1 MKKILYYNTIFF
13 LLIALL
19 TSCEKQGPDG
29 PEGPEGPAGNPG
41 PPGNSGSTGS
51 GAVIAYT
58 TDPANIFGWV
68 KNGSVA
74 SSYTLGRKD
83 NSGSDY
89 NYDLAFYVEDR
100 EGVIPDGIVLV
111 YVKMKKKNSTQEAV
125 WFAMPHLSGN
135 MAAGSEEYT
144 AHQNYRDQSGNNDYL
159 AVRITG
165 DIAQAS
171 PTAATPPSYDASG
184 VKIIV
189 IASGEVIIGS
199 RSADVRTLSLE
210 EVMERYNIKETDF
223 KVLR

>member
-19 TSCEKQGPDG
+19 ASCEKQGPDG

-41 PPGNSGSTGS
+41 APGSSGGTGN

-58 TDPANIFGWV
+58 TEATNVFRWN
-68 KNGSVA
+68 KNNFVA
-74 SSYTLGRKD
+74 SLYTLARAS
-83 NSGSDY
+83 NSTSV
-89 NYDLAFYVEDR
+89 NYDEGFYVEDK
-100 EGVIPDGIVLV
+100 EGAVPDGIVLV

-144 AHQNYRDQSGNNDYL
+144 ALQNYRDQTGNNDYL

-171 PTAATPPSYDASG
+171 PAAATPPSYDASG

-189 IASGEVIIGS
+189 IPTGEVIVGS
-199 RSADVRTLSLE
+199 RSMDLKTLPLE
-210 EVMERYNIKETDF
+210 EVMERYNIKEADF

>member
-19 TSCEKQGPDG
+19 ASCEKQGPDG

-41 PPGNSGSTGS
+41 PAGSSGGTGN

-58 TDPANIFGWV
+58 SGATNVFRWEENVFEPGN
-68 KNGSVA
+68 
-74 SSYTLGRKD
+74 YTLARAENPASVNFDDG
-83 NSGSDY
+83 
-89 NYDLAFYVEDR
+89 FYVEDK
-100 EGVIPDGIVLV
+100 EGVVPDGIVLV

-144 AHQNYRDQSGNNDYL
+144 AFQNYRDQSGNNDYL
-159 AVRITG
+159 AVTITA
-165 DIAQAS
+165 DVAQNPA
-171 PTAATPPSYDASG
+171 AATPPSYDASG

-189 IASGEVIIGS
+189 IATGNVIMDS
-199 RSADVRTLSLE
+199 RSRDLKTLSLE

>member
-1 MKKILYYNTIFF
+1 MKKILCYNTIFF

-19 TSCEKQGPDG
+19 ASCEKQGPDG

-41 PPGNSGSTGS
+41 PAGSSGGTGN

-68 KNGSVA
+68 KNDFVA
-74 SSYTLGRKD
+74 SSYTLGRKS

-89 NYDLAFYVEDR
+89 DYDLAFYIEDR
-100 EGVIPDGIVLV
+100 EGIVPDGVVLV

-125 WFAMPHLSGN
+125 WYAMPHLSGN

-144 AHQNYRDQSGNNDYL
+144 AFQSYNDQNGNNDYL
-159 AVRITG
+159 RVSITA
-165 DIAQAS
+165 DVAQNPA
-171 PTAATPPSYDASG
+171 AATPPSYDVSG

-189 IASGEVIIGS
+189 IASGNVIMDS
-199 RSADVRTLSLE
+199 RSRDLKTLSLE

>member
-19 TSCEKQGPDG
+19 ASCEKQGPDG

-41 PPGNSGSTGS
+41 PPGSSGGTGN

-58 TDPANIFGWV
+58 TDPANFFRWE
-68 KNGSVA
+68 KNDFAPG
-74 SSYTLGRKD
+74 SYTLGR
-83 NSGSDY
+83 SG
-89 NYDLAFYVEDR
+89 NANGGYDPAFYVEDK
-100 EGVIPDGIVLV
+100 EGVIPDGVVLV
-111 YVKMKKKNSTQEAV
+111 YVKMKKKNSTQDAV

-144 AHQNYRDQSGNNDYL
+144 AFQNYRDQTGNNDYL
-159 AVRITG
+159 AVTITG
-165 DIAQAS
+165 DVAQS
-171 PTAATPPSYDASG
+171 PTAETLPSYDASG

-189 IASGEVIIGS
+189 IPSGNVIMDS
-199 RSADVRTLSLE
+199 RSMDLKTLSLE

>member
-13 LLIALL
+13 LLIVLL
-19 TSCEKQGPDG
+19 ASCEKQGPDG

-41 PPGNSGSTGS
+41 PPGNSGGTGN

-58 TDPANIFGWV
+58 TEATNVFRWE
-68 KNGSVA
+68 KNAFVA
-74 SSYTLGRKD
+74 SIYTLARAS
-83 NSGSDY
+83 NSTSV
-89 NYDLAFYVEDR
+89 NYDDGFYVEDK
-100 EGVIPDGIVLV
+100 EGVVPEGIVLV
-111 YVKMKKKNSTQEAV
+111 YVKMKKKNSTQDAV

-144 AHQNYRDQSGNNDYL
+144 AHQNYRDQTGNNDYL
-159 AVRITG
+159 AVRITA
-165 DIAQAS
+165 DVAQNPA
-171 PTAATPPSYDASG
+171 AATPPSYDASG

-189 IASGEVIIGS
+189 IATGNVIMDS

-210 EVMERYNIKETDF
+210 EVMERFNIKETDF

>member
-19 TSCEKQGPDG
+19 ASCEKQGPDG

-41 PPGNSGSTGS
+41 PPGSGGGTGN

-58 TDPANIFGWV
+58 TEATNVFRWE
-68 KNGSVA
+68 KNDFVA
-74 SSYTLGRKD
+74 SSYTLARAVNPASVNFED
-83 NSGSDY
+83 R
-89 NYDLAFYVEDR
+89 FYVEDK
-100 EGVIPDGIVLV
+100 EGVIPDGVVLV

-125 WFAMPHLSGN
+125 WYAMPHLSGN

-144 AHQNYRDQSGNNDYL
+144 AFQSYNDQNGNNDYL
-159 AVRITG
+159 RVSITA
-165 DIAQAS
+165 DVAQNPA
-171 PTAATPPSYDASG
+171 AATPPSYDASG

-189 IASGEVIIGS
+189 IASGNVIMDS
-199 RSADVRTLSLE
+199 RSRDLKTLSLE

-223 KVLR
+223 KVIR